1 MPIRP
6 AGGQAKPTTM
16 KIHLESGIGQMLIR
30 AYAPGHITINEKVY
44 TRSLIVTPQQVIAD
58 WPPLSF
64 TDLLAAHFEAVAA
77 LRPEVVIL
85 GTGARL
91 RFPAPSITRAL
102 VEAKIGLEVMDTGA
116 ACRTYNILMS
126 DGRRV
131 AAALL
136 MIEGSKQGID

>member
-1 MPIRP
+1 
-6 AGGQAKPTTM
+6 M
-16 KIHLESGIGQMLIR
+16 KIHLETGIGQNLIR
-30 AYAPGHITINEKVY
+30 AYAPGRVTINEEVF
-44 TRSLIVTPQQVIAD
+44 TRSLIVTPQRIIAD
-58 WPPLSF
+58 WPPADF
-64 TDLLAAHFEAVAA
+64 GDFLAEHFKMIAD

-91 RFPAPSITRAL
+91 QFPAPSLTRAL

-126 DGRRV
+126 DDRRV

-136 MIEGSKQGID
+136 MIEEMSRES

>member
-1 MPIRP
+1 
-6 AGGQAKPTTM
+6 M
-16 KIHLESGIGQMLIR
+16 KIHLESGAGLNLIR
-30 AYAPGHITINEKVY
+30 AYAPGSITINQEVY
-44 TRSLIVTPQQVIAD
+44 TSSLILTPQRVIAD
-58 WPPLSF
+58 WPPVRF
-64 TDLLAAHFEAVAA
+64 VDLVASHFEAVAA

-91 RFPAPSITRAL
+91 QFPAPRVTRAL
-102 VEAKIGLEVMDTGA
+102 VEANIGLEVMDTGA

-136 MIEGSKQGID
+136 MIEDGGP